1 MPIFLYWRSV
11 GNLPHVCKSWLN
23 CLHVIRRGA
32 VYSTSAYKGIPTTF
46 QLRRGI
52 AARASFFLF
61 SNGREGCKANKT
73 QYVWKKLLYWQL
85 FWPAWQWLMW
95 ATVKYGNQMYAMPQI
110 RHGMMVPILPHLK
123 LFRCTLKAVIPKV
136 ASLFTFTMAKNTS
149 SSKIPGFAFKG
160 SLDSASMVTGTWLG
174 STFY

>member
-61 SNGREGCKANKT
+61 SNGREGCKANKNT
-73 QYVWKKLLYWQL
+73 IRMKKIIVL
-85 FWPAWQWLMW
+85 
-95 ATVKYGNQMYAMPQI
+95 TT
-110 RHGMMVPILPHLK
+110 ILAGL
-123 LFRCTLKAVIPKV
+123 
-136 ASLFTFTMAKNTS
+136 TMADVSDCKIWQSNVCYAAKQARNDGTYSATS
-149 SSKIPGFAFKG
+149 QTVSVYTESGHPKG
-160 SLDSASMVTGTWLG
+160 SFTVYLHHGQKYIKFQNSWVCIQGKSRFSFNGNW
-174 STFY
+174 YIIK